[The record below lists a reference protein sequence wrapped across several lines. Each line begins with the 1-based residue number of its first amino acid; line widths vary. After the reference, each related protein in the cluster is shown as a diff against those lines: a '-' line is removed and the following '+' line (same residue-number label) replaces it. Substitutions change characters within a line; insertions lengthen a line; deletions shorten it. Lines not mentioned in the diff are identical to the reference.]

1 MTAESSALPTTATPS
16 LDERLAARRA
26 GLSPTEQRVADFF
39 AHHREDVAF
48 FSALEIAQQLGMS
61 DATVVRTAQSLGY
74 SGLQELKQE
83 FVRALRSRTTA
94 ARAPSR
100 LEEID
105 AHPEAALD
113 HALTAQIDLLKE
125 ARRTVRPEAFAQALD
140 ILHTADRILIFGTGP
155 SASLAD
161 HLVLR
166 LVRIGRQ
173 AAAVSG
179 TGLGLAD
186 TLLMMRPGDALIAMA
201 YHSVYK
207 EAEVTL
213 HHAKERGLPVVLLTD
228 TLGMALA
235 EQVTVALS
243 ARRSR
248 YGLLGSVATTLVLMD
263 ALIIGLTAR
272 DRARAV
278 MAVSELNDLRS
289 RIVGYRVDTE
299 WIDVPTPPA
308 ERENERGAPEGSPN
322 GGTRKGA
329 RP

>member
-1 MTAESSALPTTATPS
+1 MTTDLSAPIIAAPS
-16 LDERLAARRA
+16 LDERLSARRTS
-26 GLSPTEQRVADFF
+26 LSPTEQRVADFF
-39 AHHREDVAF
+39 ARHREDVAF
-48 FSALEIAQQLGMS
+48 FSALEIAQRLGMS

-74 SGLQELKQE
+74 AGLQELKQE
-83 FVRALRSRTTA
+83 FVRALRARTTP

-105 AHPEAALD
+105 DHPEAALD
-113 HALTAQIDLLKE
+113 HALTAQIDLLEE

-140 ILHTADRILIFGTGP
+140 ILHAADRILIFGTGP

-161 HLVLR
+161 HLALR

-173 AAAVSG
+173 AATVSG

-186 TLLMMRPGDALIAMA
+186 TLLMMRPGDVLIAMA
-201 YHSVYK
+201 YHRVYR

-213 HHAKERGLPVVLLTD
+213 NQAKERGLPVVLLTD

-235 EQVTVALS
+235 EHVTVTLS

-263 ALIIGLTAR
+263 ALVIGLTAR

-299 WIDVPTPPA
+299 WIDTTTPTT
-308 ERENERGAPEGSPN
+308 EREDGRAAPEAAN
-322 GGTRKGA
+322 GRARKGA
-329 RP
+329 QP

>member
-1 MTAESSALPTTATPS
+1 MTADVSSPPAAAAPS

-26 GLSPTEQRVADFF
+26 NLSPTEQRVADFF

-48 FSALEIAQQLGMS
+48 FSALEIAQRLGMS

-74 SGLQELKQE
+74 TGLQELKQE
-83 FVRALRSRTTA
+83 FVRALRARTLP

-105 AHPEAALD
+105 DHPEAALD
-113 HALTAQIDLLKE
+113 HALTAQIDLLEE
-125 ARRTVRPEAFAQALD
+125 ARRTVRPEAFTQALD

-179 TGLGLAD
+179 TGLDLAD

-201 YHSVYK
+201 YHRVYRA
-207 EAEVTL
+207 AEVTL
-213 HHAKERGLPVVLLTD
+213 NHAKERGLPVVLLTD

-235 EQVTVALS
+235 EHVTVTLS

-248 YGLLGSVATTLVLMD
+248 YGLLGSIATTLVLMD

-278 MAVSELNDLRS
+278 MAVSELNDLREE
-289 RIVGYRVDTE
+289 IVGYRMDAE
-299 WIDVPTPPA
+299 WIDAAAPPT
-308 ERENERGAPEGSPN
+308 ERENGRNAPDAPPDGA
-322 GGTRKGA
+322 TRKGA

>member
-1 MTAESSALPTTATPS
+1 MTADTPSPTTTITPS
-16 LDERLAARRA
+16 LDERLAARRV

-48 FSALEIAQQLGMS
+48 FSAMEIAQRLGMS

-83 FVRALRSRTTA
+83 FVRDLRSRTTPT
-94 ARAPSR
+94 RPPSR

-105 AHPEAALD
+105 DHPEAALD
-113 HALTAQIDLLKE
+113 HALTAQIDLLEE

-201 YHSVYK
+201 YHRVYR

-213 HHAKERGLPVVLLTD
+213 THARERGLPVVLLTD

-235 EQVTVALS
+235 EHITVVLS

-299 WIDVPTPPA
+299 WLDATTPPA
-308 ERENERGAPEGSPN
+308 ERENGRGAPDAPPN

-329 RP
+329 